1 MAGSVA
7 RDAGAGRAGDVGAA
21 PGAAHGRGLQG
32 LGDGAHGAGAGA
44 HAAGVHG
51 AAARCHHGRGAARQ
65 PAPGTTTLPRGHR
78 HRSGAG
84 RGVGLVVVAVLR
96 GARALVPIRRS
107 GM

>member
-32 LGDGAHGAGAGA
+32 LGNGADRARAHIHADNF
-44 HAAGVHG
+44 HAAV
-51 AAARCHHGRGAARQ
+51 ARCHHGCGIARQ
-65 PAPGTTTLPRGHR
+65 PAQGTTALPRGHR

-84 RGVGLVVVAVLR
+84 RVAGPLVVAVFR
-96 GARALVPIRRS
+96 GARAL
-107 GM
+107 GNL